1 MEKRDYQN
9 LINGHLTEENGTFIF
24 TFHKRRRKRKKEE
37 SKKKRKTKNTLDQN
51 RYIFAFRSNMSVLEV
66 MI

>member
-24 TFHKRRRKRKKEE
+24 TFTKEEEKEKKKKVKKEKKNKS
-37 SKKKRKTKNTLDQN
+37 SK
-51 RYIFAFRSNMSVLEV
+51 
-66 MI
+66 